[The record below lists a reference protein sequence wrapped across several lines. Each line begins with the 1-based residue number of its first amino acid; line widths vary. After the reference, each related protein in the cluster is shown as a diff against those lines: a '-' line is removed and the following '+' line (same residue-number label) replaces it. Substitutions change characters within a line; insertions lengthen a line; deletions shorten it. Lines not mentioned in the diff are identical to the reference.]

1 MQTIS
6 WLHILCMMSS
16 CTGMVYAAQKNV
28 HNLAEEQEVSRK
40 RQKTEG
46 AEFASTVMDTSYA
59 APIIT
64 EQTTTS
70 SSYALQPM
78 EDIDEKLKSETQQR
92 SSAQQEFFDMFYQ
105 LAWNCGSIDLDK
117 LEQLLQDPSDLNLEA
132 IIDTYEHETALH
144 IASRAYGLNAKPRLK
159 AMQLLLAA
167 GANVNARNRYGM
179 TPLLYIA
186 KKQKELREDFIN
198 LLLHHGADITARSNS
213 GKAIIDLL
221 DIPDLALHLLAVGAP
236 LPQLDEWK
244 SKELFIYAVQR
255 NNLPAVVKFTQSG
268 MNINFRLMD
277 DRTPLMHAI
286 RSNNIDIV
294 KVLMQAGAQVNMQNR
309 DGDTA
314 LHNLDPLTKPEIVK
328 FIINAEAN
336 VNLQNR
342 IGQTPILS
350 LLYYL
355 EEEPENFNDDTYQ
368 IIQLLLKGNAQY
380 GPANLKLQVD
390 NGYTIDD
397 YLNIDPEDD
406 EITQKVKQK
415 IQKIILEYRLSPV
428 LQKQAQEYKARRATA
443 RAAQRSIENYL
454 EKSEQSEKLG
464 IAQDIMQHT
473 TPFHYRTHQEK

>member
-59 APIIT
+59 APIIA

-70 SSYALQPM
+70 SSYALRPM
-78 EDIDEKLKSETQQR
+78 EDIEDKSKSEAQEI

-117 LEQLLQDPSDLNLEA
+117 LEQLLQDPSALNLEA

-186 KKQKELREDFIN
+186 KKQEEICEDFIN
-198 LLLHHGADITARSNS
+198 LLLQHGADITAQSTS
-213 GKAIIDLL
+213 GKSIIDLL
-221 DIPDLALHLLAVGAP
+221 NLPGLALHFLAIGAP
-236 LPQLDEWK
+236 LPQLNKWK
-244 SKELFIYAVQR
+244 SKELFIYAIQK
-255 NNLPAVVKFTQSG
+255 NNLPAVLKFIQG
-268 MNINFRLMD
+268 GIDLNFTFNNE
-277 DRTPLMHAI
+277 TPLMHAT
-286 RSNNIDIV
+286 RNNNIDIV
-294 KVLMQAGAQVNMQNR
+294 KVLLQAGAQVNMQNR

-314 LHNLDPLTKPEIVK
+314 LHDLDPLTKPEIVK
-328 FIINAEAN
+328 LIIDAGAN

-355 EEEPENFNDDTYQ
+355 QEEPENFNDDTYQ

-397 YLNIDPEDD
+397 YLNIDLEDD

-415 IQKIILEYRLSPV
+415 IQKIILEHRLSPV

-473 TPFHYRTHQEK
+473 TPFHYRTYQEK